1 MRAPRMW
8 DVERG
13 PRASLGRQKAHG
25 DGLVGVFEASSVVAV
40 QSLRGIVGHPLW
52 LPLVRGSVSRESM
65 ISGACPRAPCGEV

>member
-1 MRAPRMW
+1 MFSIYTHSTPLYEPLGLPMRAPRMW

-52 LPLVRGSVSRESM
+52 LPLVR
-65 ISGACPRAPCGEV
+65 A

>member
-40 QSLRGIVGHPLW
+40 QSLRGIVGHAPAALTDT
-52 LPLVRGSVSRESM
+52 LRYKITCSLFFVRKITLG
-65 ISGACPRAPCGEV
+65 